1 MTAALCCNTW
11 STLCHVQSCC
21 VALRFVVVVVVFVRF
36 TADKLVDMLK
46 NVTILMQDKNLVWF
60 KKWNV
65 MEDEKVGEDIRFLV
79 PCVDR
84 AGNTPWGW
92 GVSDL
97 NSQLTQSCPQ
107 CHNEMYQLAE
117 VCFLKRE
124 GVCMLCV
131 MDGQQKNDQQK
142 SP

>member
-1 MTAALCCNTW
+1 MERRGYTIVPSVILTEEDKEMEDDGNQVMT
-11 STLCHVQSCC
+11 
-21 VALRFVVVVVVFVRF
+21 
-36 TADKLVDMLK
+36 
-46 NVTILMQDKNLVWF
+46 
-60 KKWNV
+60 
-65 MEDEKVGEDIRFLV
+65 EDEKAGEDIRLLV

-92 GVSDL
+92 GASDL